1 MFGNLA
7 SHGKKRRARH
17 VNPPPGIQDGFSGSG
32 VAGDEVRAVGVDFG
46 VAWSA

>member
-7 SHGKKRRARH
+7 SHGKRRRARH
-17 VNPPPGIQDGFSGSG
+17 ANPSPDIQDGFPVSG
-32 VAGDEVRAVGVDFG
+32 VVADEVRAVGVEFG